1 MEQRSSRFPA
11 TVLVGM
17 LLCTLLLSPAASAD
31 GPVDVQFV
39 GLNSLTYSG
48 ADESSILTANAT
60 VRQGDY
66 LHLEIPVE
74 NVGASQEVASVTVEV
89 TQADW
94 NETVYFESITIDP
107 MTTEVLV
114 YLSSYQVVEG
124 PLDVDMSI
132 NNTSLELNDS
142 IQIGPPPLPNVHLD
156 IELSTEDY
164 ASGDS
169 IQFNLTTN
177 NDNGERAF
185 NGRLIC
191 NFLNEEVYNQS
202 VGVEVGLSVVDSV
215 EIFARPGVLECIYEG
230 DRNQTVPTVI
240 GYSLEGLPSAVF
252 DEAGSSG
259 FSFTDGP
266 WYKGDDL
273 ESSFIV
279 RNQGNAAGSATL
291 RVVHDGLEY
300 NSEPLS
306 LDAGSAGELSLDFE
320 DLSEGS
326 HTYYW
331 SIVSTDGLV
340 EPGLEGSASLIVL
353 PPQEMLVEVEVGE
366 SASGIVLNWNASITN
381 GVDRDVKLRFGY
393 RVSGTDV
400 FVSEQT
406 VTLGSGTLAGQTT
419 LGQIQSNTV
428 VVRMEPVGWVST
440 TSSYIA
446 TASFETLEAAYSIQ
460 IDPITLP
467 REPVQGED
475 VTITVMLQN
484 TGSVEGPHGELYLTD
499 SSGLL
504 LGQVSTDPLQ
514 ASSSRNID
522 FTFLSPNDNELLLK
536 AEWRYDSS
544 TVEAE
549 QSVLVTAKETEE
561 ASMEIPY
568 VAIGGGIAAACCVI
582 LVLHLRRGASSEQ
595 AKSET
600 PEKKKAT
607 APKPEKKDLEPVE
620 RSCPACDRTL
630 RIPGDYSGTVR
641 CPDCSEKFQVESE
654 QVPDLDD
661 ELDSI
666 EDEAAE
672 EKSVEK
678 KIEIACPECSS
689 KLRVP
694 SNYRGS
700 VRCPSCSNVFSAA
713 FSASLL
719 PSKDERNA

>member
-1 MEQRSSRFPA
+1 MEQRRSRFPA

-17 LLCTLLLSPAASAD
+17 LLCTLLLSPTVHAD

-48 ADESSILTANAT
+48 ADEFSVLTANAT

-74 NVGASQEVASVTVEV
+74 NVGASQEVASITVEV
-89 TQADW
+89 TQTDW
-94 NETVYFESITIDP
+94 NETVYFESITIEA

-124 PLDVDMSI
+124 TLDVEMSI
-132 NNTSLELNDS
+132 NNTSLELSDF
-142 IQIGPPPLPNVHLD
+142 IQIGPPPLPSVHLD

-169 IQFNLTTN
+169 IQFNLTSN

-185 NGRLIC
+185 DGRLIC
-191 NFLNEEVYNQS
+191 NFLHEEVYNQS
-202 VGVEVGLSVVDSV
+202 VGVEVGQSVVDNV
-215 EIFARPGVLECIYEG
+215 EIFARPGVLECMYDG
-230 DRNQTVPTVI
+230 DRNQTTPTLI
-240 GYSLEGLPSAVF
+240 AYSLEGLPSAVF

-259 FSFTDGP
+259 FSFMDGP
-266 WYKGDDL
+266 WHKGDDL

-291 RVVHDGLEY
+291 RVVHEGLEY

-306 LDAGSAGELSLDFE
+306 LDAGSAGELSLEFE
-320 DLSEGS
+320 DLSEGD
-326 HTYYW
+326 HTYHW

-340 EPGLEGSASLIVL
+340 EPGLEGSASLTVL
-353 PPQEMLVEVEVGE
+353 PPQEMVVEVEVEE
-366 SASGIVLNWNASITN
+366 SSSGIVLNWNASITN

-419 LGQIQSNTV
+419 LGQFQSNTV
-428 VVRMEPVGWVST
+428 VVRMEPVGWVSS

-446 TASFETLEAAYSIQ
+446 TASFETVEAAYSVQ

-484 TGSVEGPHGELYLTD
+484 TGSIEGPHGELYLTD

-504 LGQVSTDPLQ
+504 LGQVSTVPLQ
-514 ASSSRNID
+514 ATSSRNID
-522 FTFLSPNDNELLLK
+522 FTFVTPNDNELLLK

-544 TVEAE
+544 VVEAE
-549 QSVLVTAKETEE
+549 QSVLVSAKETEE
-561 ASMEIPY
+561 ASMEIPF

-582 LVLHLRRGASSEQ
+582 LVLHLRRGASSDQ
-595 AKSET
+595 AKSEK

-607 APKPEKKDLEPVE
+607 APKPEKKESEPVE

-654 QVPDLDD
+654 QVPDLED

-666 EDEAAE
+666 DDVVE
-672 EKSVEK
+672 EKTVEK

-694 SNYRGS
+694 SSYRGS

-713 FSASLL
+713 
-719 PSKDERNA
+719 

>member
-1 MEQRSSRFPA
+1 MEQKRSRFPA

-17 LLCTLLLSPAASAD
+17 LLCTLLLSPVAHAD

-74 NVGASQEVASVTVEV
+74 NVGSSQEVASVTVEV
-89 TQADW
+89 SQANW
-94 NETVYFESITIDP
+94 NETVYFESIAIDA

-114 YLSSYQVVEG
+114 YLSTNQVIEG
-124 PLDVDMSI
+124 PLDVQMSI
-132 NNTSLELNDS
+132 NNTSHELNDS
-142 IQIGPPPLPNVHLD
+142 IQIGPPPLPSVHLD

-164 ASGDS
+164 GSGDS
-169 IQFNLTTN
+169 IQFNLTSN

-185 NGRLIC
+185 DGRLIC
-191 NFLNEEVYNQS
+191 NFLDEEVYNQS
-202 VGVEVGLSVVDSV
+202 VAIEVGQSVADSV
-215 EIFARPGVLECIYEG
+215 DIFARPGVLECMYDG
-230 DRNQTVPTVI
+230 DRNQTTPTVI

-259 FSFTDGP
+259 FSFIDGP
-266 WYKGDDL
+266 WHKGDDL
-273 ESSFIV
+273 ESSFII

-291 RVVHDGLEY
+291 RVVHEGLEY

-306 LDAGSAGELSLDFE
+306 LDAGSAGELSLEFE
-320 DLSEGS
+320 DLNEGT

-340 EPGLEGSASLIVL
+340 ELGLEGSASLTVL
-353 PPQEMLVEVEVGE
+353 PPQEMVVEVEVEE
-366 SASGIVLNWNASITN
+366 SSSGIVLDWNASITN

-400 FVSEQT
+400 FVSEQI
-406 VTLGSGTLAGQTT
+406 VTLGSGTLAGQTP
-419 LGQIQSNTV
+419 LGQFQSNTV
-428 VVRMEPVGWVST
+428 VVRMEPVGWISS

-446 TASFETLEAAYSIQ
+446 TASFETVRPAYTVQ

-467 REPVQGED
+467 REPIQGED

-484 TGSVEGPHGELYLTD
+484 TGSVEGPQGELYLTD

-514 ASSSRNID
+514 ATSSRNID
-522 FTFLSPNDNELLLK
+522 FTFVTPNDNELLLK

-549 QSVLVTAKETEE
+549 QSVLVAAKETEDT
-561 ASMEIPY
+561 SMEIPY

-582 LVLHLRRGASSEQ
+582 LVLHLRRGASTEQ
-595 AKSET
+595 AKSGK
-600 PEKKKAT
+600 PEQKKAKE
-607 APKPEKKDLEPVE
+607 PKPEKKNSEPVE

-654 QVPDLDD
+654 QVPDLED

-666 EDEAAE
+666 DDVVEE
-672 EKSVEK
+672 EKTVEK

-713 FSASLL
+713 
-719 PSKDERNA
+719 